1 MKLQL
6 IPIKKTVEENEEFFL
21 NPDCWHSLQMTIDFF
36 TMFGYIPPWIGY
48 YVTDGNQIVGSA
60 AFKGRPIDNQVEI
73 SYGTLERFRKK
84 GIGTGTCK
92 LLVDLALQTDP
103 SVKITARTLSLKNY
117 STRILEKNGFERIG
131 TMLDPED
138 GEVWEWI
145 FKLPASR

>member
-21 NPDCWHSLQMTIDFF
+21 NPDCRPTIQMTIDFF

-48 YVTDGNQIVGSA
+48 YVTDGNQLVGAA

-73 SYGTLERFRKK
+73 SYGTFERFRQK
-84 GIGTGTCK
+84 GIGTGCCK

-103 SVKITARTLSLKNY
+103 SVRITARTLSQKSY
-117 STRILEKNGFERIG
+117 STRILEKNGFELGG
-131 TMLDPED
+131 TIMDPED
-138 GEVWEWI
+138 GKVWEWI
-145 FKLPASR
+145 FKIPAS